1 MIAVL
6 EAALTV
12 ARALEALGVP
22 YLVGGSMA
30 SSFHGE
36 PRTTQD
42 VDMVVGLKPKDIEAF
57 VAQLGDNFYAEV
69 SALGRA
75 VEHRSSANLIH
86 LPSSTKIDLFIMGGT
101 PVDAKQMAR
110 RQRLALPEIDGAHLY
125 VYAPE
130 DILLQKLRWYR
141 LGDGVSERQWRDVLT
156 LIRVQHGRLDLDYA
170 RETAAELGVEDLLE
184 SALDESSK
192 NR

>member
-1 MIAVL
+1 
-6 EAALTV
+6 
-12 ARALEALGVP
+12 
-22 YLVGGSMA
+22 MA

-141 LGDGVSERQWRDVLT
+141 LGDGVSERQWRDVLA

>member
-141 LGDGVSERQWRDVLT
+141 LGDGVSERQWRDVLA